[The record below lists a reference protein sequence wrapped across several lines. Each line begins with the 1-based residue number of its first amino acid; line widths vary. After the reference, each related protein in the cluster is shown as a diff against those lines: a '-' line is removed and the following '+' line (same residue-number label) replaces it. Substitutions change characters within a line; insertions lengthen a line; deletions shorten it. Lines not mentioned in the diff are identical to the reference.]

1 MSRFDRR
8 LKGTGTTGGGP
19 RPGTASCSLPSS
31 STPNSGMLG
40 GNYSEMQNR
49 RINSNR
55 TNASRTVNGLAV
67 LQRHDQQI
75 VRLESRLAEIETTYI
90 TNLTKMEV
98 KMQEREKVFDL
109 MTGKYNTEMQK
120 MKNYIKSLQ
129 EKLQLNN
136 KNQINDLNSV
146 LDSVTDS
153 EKPPANVQLHII
165 EN

>member
-31 STPNSGMLG
+31 ATPNSGMLG
-40 GNYSEMQNR
+40 GSYSTMQNR
-49 RINSNR
+49 KTNSN
-55 TNASRTVNGLAV
+55 RTVNGLAV

-75 VRLESRLAEIETTYI
+75 IRLEIRLAEIETSYI

-98 KMQEREKVFDL
+98 KIQEREKVFDL

-120 MKNYIKSLQ
+120 MKNYIKTLQ

-136 KNQINDLNSV
+136 EKQSEDSDQEKEMKQINQTS
-146 LDSVTDS
+146 
-153 EKPPANVQLHII
+153 ANVQLHII

>member
-31 STPNSGMLG
+31 ATPNSGMLG
-40 GNYSEMQNR
+40 GTYSAMQNR
-49 RINSNR
+49 KTNANSN
-55 TNASRTVNGLAV
+55 RTVNGLAV

-75 VRLESRLAEIETTYI
+75 ISLEIRLAEIETSYI

-98 KMQEREKVFDL
+98 KIQEREKLFDL

-120 MKNYIKSLQ
+120 MKNYIKNLQ
-129 EKLQLNN
+129 GKLQLNN
-136 KNQINDLNSV
+136 EKQNN
-146 LDSVTDS
+146 DS
-153 EKPPANVQLHII
+153 EQEEETKEINQTLC
-165 EN
+165 